1 MLFPSTINEHSV
13 KDSFHSPSKI
23 VLPSLFARI
32 LDVKS
37 VFTYTPLEETIGT
50 CVNSHFKVSTH
61 LKILIKTTLGKT
73 QARRKKIVSFILVKI
88 YVNQLMEWLGDHLW
102 AITFRQCISSVS

>member
-32 LDVKS
+32 LDVES

-50 CVNSHFKVSTH
+50 CVNSHFKGIDSFEDFNKNYIGQNSSST
-61 LKILIKTTLGKT
+61 
-73 QARRKKIVSFILVKI
+73 KKNCLFYLSKNLCKPVDGVAGGSP
-88 YVNQLMEWLGDHLW
+88 LGDHL
-102 AITFRQCISSVS
+102 